1 MSTTYVSATLSHAL
15 CWRSVS
21 RPPRRVKETGL
32 VRYAGG
38 STRASVV
45 GVTIEPDIKDW
56 TWVLSQQCP
65 ECGLTASEVVPTE
78 IGARVRADLPRWE
91 AVLTR
96 PDARERPSPAV
107 WSPTEYACHV
117 RDVYVLF
124 AERVELMLDQDDPQF
139 ANWNQDETA
148 IEQDY
153 GSQDP
158 AVVAEE
164 LVAAGDVVARVFDN
178 VAADSWDRTG
188 RRSDGSTFTVAT
200 LGQYFIHDIVHHLH
214 DVDA

>member
-1 MSTTYVSATLSHAL
+1 M
-15 CWRSVS
+15 
-21 RPPRRVKETGL
+21 
-32 VRYAGG
+32 
-38 STRASVV
+38 
-45 GVTIEPDIKDW
+45 TIEPDIKDW

-65 ECGLTASEVVPTE
+65 ECGLTASEVAPTE

-124 AERVELMLDQDDPQF
+124 AERVELMLDEDNPLF

-178 VAADSWDRTG
+178 VAADSWDRIG

>member
-1 MSTTYVSATLSHAL
+1 M
-15 CWRSVS
+15 
-21 RPPRRVKETGL
+21 
-32 VRYAGG
+32 
-38 STRASVV
+38 
-45 GVTIEPDIKDW
+45 TIEPDSKDW

-65 ECGLTASEVVPTE
+65 ECGLTASEVVPAE
-78 IGARVRADLPRWE
+78 IGAQVRADLPRWE
-91 AVLTR
+91 AVLAR
-96 PDARERPSPAV
+96 PDVRERPSPAV
-107 WSPTEYACHV
+107 WSPLEYACHV

-124 AERVELMLDQDDPQF
+124 AERVELMLDEDDPQF
-139 ANWNQDETA
+139 ANWDQDETA
-148 IEQDY
+148 VEQDY

-178 VAADSWDRTG
+178 VADDSWDRTG